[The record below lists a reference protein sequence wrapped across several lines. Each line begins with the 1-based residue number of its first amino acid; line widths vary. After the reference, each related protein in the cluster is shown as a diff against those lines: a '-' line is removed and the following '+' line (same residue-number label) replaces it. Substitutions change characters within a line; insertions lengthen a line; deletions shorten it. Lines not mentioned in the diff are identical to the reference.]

1 MQSWKIFSSLIS
13 FCLTIIY
20 RYIYM
25 YTCITSIVFLLY
37 LLTNSVFLLAR
48 WCTFHFLSTS
58 YHYLSPVYNFE
69 CWQHGPLPGVWSDRG
84 HCGVSHRVPPVDS
97 HNCRWSHSFHEV
109 SQKTERYE
117 KSFFNRLSYYILC
130 INTVIGKKLIFIW
143 IIFWY
148 LHRIHWVFRL
158 YL

>member
-97 HNCRWSHSFHEV
+97 HKCRWSHSFHEV

>member
-1 MQSWKIFSSLIS
+1 M
-13 FCLTIIY
+13 TII
-20 RYIYM
+20 YIYM

-37 LLTNSVFLLAR
+37 LLTHSVFLLAR

-69 CWQHGPLPGVWSDRG
+69 CWQHGPLPGVGSDRG

-97 HNCRWSHSFHEV
+97 HYCRWSHSFYEA
-109 SQKTERYE
+109 SKKSKRYE
-117 KSFFNRLSYYILC
+117 KSFFNQLSYYILC

>member
-1 MQSWKIFSSLIS
+1 M
-13 FCLTIIY
+13 TII
-20 RYIYM
+20 YIYM
-25 YTCITSIVFLLY
+25 YTCITSIAFLLY

-117 KSFFNRLSYYILC
+117 KSFFNRLSYYIC
-130 INTVIGKKLIFIW
+130 NTVIGKKLIFIW

-148 LHRIHWVFRL
+148 LHRIHWVFRF

>member
-69 CWQHGPLPGVWSDRG
+69 CWQPDPLPGVWSDRG

-97 HNCRWSHSFHEV
+97 HYCRWSHSFYEA
-109 SQKTERYE
+109 SQKSKRYE
-117 KSFFNRLSYYILC
+117 KSSFFNQLSYYIC

>member
-1 MQSWKIFSSLIS
+1 M
-13 FCLTIIY
+13 TII
-20 RYIYM
+20 YIYM

-37 LLTNSVFLLAR
+37 LLTHSVFLLAR

-97 HNCRWSHSFHEV
+97 HYCRWSHSFYEA
-109 SQKTERYE
+109 SQKSKRYE
-117 KSFFNRLSYYILC
+117 KSFFNQLSYYILC

>member
-37 LLTNSVFLLAR
+37 LLTNSVFLLSR
-48 WCTFHFLSTS
+48 WCTFHFISTS

-130 INTVIGKKLIFIW
+130 INTVFGKKLIFIW